1 VKGVLTGVSPCQ
13 NALACGSPDWTRTS
27 NPLINSQMLCQL
39 SYRGPLAALERLAD
53 HPSACRIDPDD
64 LGYRRSVVVTTIR
77 TGADFDG
84 DELTGQDFSG
94 VRAGDV
100 RMLECQVADCR
111 MDEAKLTGIHVVDS
125 SWMRVAASGLTAPH
139 SSWRD
144 SSIRDSRF
152 GLLDLSAS
160 TLLRLTITDAKID
173 YLNLR
178 AATIREVVLTRVSI
192 GEMSLSDAHGTSLT
206 LTDCT
211 LETLELHNGRLAKID
226 VSTSTVTRIDG
237 LDSLRGVI
245 LSLNQVLDLAPS
257 MAKHLGATLAE

>member
-1 VKGVLTGVSPCQ
+1 
-13 NALACGSPDWTRTS
+13 
-27 NPLINSQMLCQL
+27 
-39 SYRGPLAALERLAD
+39 
-53 HPSACRIDPDD
+53 
-64 LGYRRSVVVTTIR
+64 
-77 TGADFDG
+77 
-84 DELTGQDFSG
+84 
-94 VRAGDV
+94 
-100 RMLECQVADCR
+100 MLECTVTDCR

-125 SWMRVAASGLTAPH
+125 SWTRVAASGLAAPH

-192 GEMSLSDAHGTSLT
+192 GEVSLSDASGTTFT

-211 LETLELHNGRLAKID
+211 VETVELHNTRVKTID
-226 VSTSTVTRIDG
+226 LSTSTLTRIDG
-237 LDSLRGVI
+237 LDSLQGVV
-245 LSLNQVLDLAPS
+245 LSGGQVLDLAPS

>member
-1 VKGVLTGVSPCQ
+1 
-13 NALACGSPDWTRTS
+13 
-27 NPLINSQMLCQL
+27 
-39 SYRGPLAALERLAD
+39 
-53 HPSACRIDPDD
+53 
-64 LGYRRSVVVTTIR
+64 
-77 TGADFDG
+77 
-84 DELTGQDFSG
+84 
-94 VRAGDV
+94 
-100 RMLECQVADCR
+100 MLECALIDCR

-125 SWMRVAASGLTAPH
+125 SWMQVAASGLAAPH

-152 GLLDLSAS
+152 GLLDLSSS
-160 TLLRLTITDAKID
+160 TLLRLTITDSKID

-178 AATIREVVLTRVSI
+178 GSTVREVVLTRVSI
-192 GEMSLSDAHGTSLT
+192 GEMSLSDASGTSLT